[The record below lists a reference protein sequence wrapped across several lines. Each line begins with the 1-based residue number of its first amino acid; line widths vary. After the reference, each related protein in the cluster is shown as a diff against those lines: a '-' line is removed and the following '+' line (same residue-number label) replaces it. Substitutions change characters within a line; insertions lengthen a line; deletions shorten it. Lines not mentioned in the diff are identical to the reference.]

1 MKTYRALAYKELL
14 ASKITSVLILIA
26 VILSTMMT
34 TAIGQSLGI
43 LSAMR
48 DQQAIALNGNR
59 YATFVQ
65 MDQAQVD
72 KIRADPRISYA
83 GVSVSVGTVELNRIL
98 TLGLNEYWGDSLS
111 AYPSLSQVEEGR
123 LPERPMEIA
132 LPEDVLQMLGFSGD
146 VGDTISLAAS
156 KALRHGVQTSDF
168 SYTGQFTLTGILRS
182 NYLGYS
188 AGVVQGIVGKGTAE
202 ALLPPDYLYY
212 NVDIRTKEKAAF
224 QETMDDLVETL
235 KVPELDTLYNVT
247 YLNAKGISFD
257 EESADTEEDGD
268 GFSLL
273 AVAGLLVGGL
283 ILLAAG
289 LVIYNILNISVS
301 RRTEQYGTLRAIGG
315 EKRQMYTVVSLE
327 ILLLCAVGMPV
338 GLGLGLLSATGILT
352 AATSLLSPELFLAQD
367 TAMLQQLI
375 QENQG
380 GKGLFLFLSV
390 FSTLSFAGV
399 AAIPAARAAARVSP
413 VVSMAGPV
421 VVGKRKNRSTRKIHC
436 FESYYA
442 RLNLKR
448 HRGRT
453 VITVLSL
460 VMSITVFLALQ
471 GFVSLLNAA
480 GTEQEHLGDYSVVNE
495 TVGFTPEELKK
506 LQEDSNVENV
516 AAMQFSLYPLDEQNR
531 PVGIALDRAMQP
543 GETFQVV
550 GLNKLYLKEFFG
562 DRLSEADLSAIENGT
577 GCIVRNPIA
586 VSVGEGD
593 SLPSTRYTVGSAITV
608 AGKALTV
615 LETMDDYDG
624 YLSVGNSGFTNGVQV
639 IVIDQLYPVLTGRDT
654 YAELLPLLTEGA
666 DRKAFDQVLEKF
678 CQEIPG
684 TMSVSYEQTDQ
695 QLEESFAQI
704 HLLAWGLILFVGLI
718 GVLNIINTVYT
729 NIHTRKK
736 EIGTQRAIGMSL
748 KSLYKTFLWEGAY
761 YGLLAAVIGG
771 MAGSFCAMV
780 IQGAQTGT
788 VTLGTPPWLPLLEA
802 AGVSVAVCLL
812 ATGIPLRQIAR
823 LSIVDA
829 IETVE

>member
-111 AYPSLSQVEEGR
+111 AYPSLSQVEEGGCRSGPWR
-123 LPERPMEIA
+123 LPYRKMFSRCLAFPVMWGIRFL
-132 LPEDVLQMLGFSGD
+132 LP
-146 VGDTISLAAS
+146 AS

-289 LVIYNILNISVS
+289 
-301 RRTEQYGTLRAIGG
+301 
-315 EKRQMYTVVSLE
+315 
-327 ILLLCAVGMPV
+327 
-338 GLGLGLLSATGILT
+338 
-352 AATSLLSPELFLAQD
+352 
-367 TAMLQQLI
+367 
-375 QENQG
+375 
-380 GKGLFLFLSV
+380 
-390 FSTLSFAGV
+390 
-399 AAIPAARAAARVSP
+399 
-413 VVSMAGPV
+413 
-421 VVGKRKNRSTRKIHC
+421 
-436 FESYYA
+436 
-442 RLNLKR
+442 
-448 HRGRT
+448 
-453 VITVLSL
+453 
-460 VMSITVFLALQ
+460 
-471 GFVSLLNAA
+471 
-480 GTEQEHLGDYSVVNE
+480 
-495 TVGFTPEELKK
+495 
-506 LQEDSNVENV
+506 
-516 AAMQFSLYPLDEQNR
+516 
-531 PVGIALDRAMQP
+531 
-543 GETFQVV
+543 
-550 GLNKLYLKEFFG
+550 
-562 DRLSEADLSAIENGT
+562 
-577 GCIVRNPIA
+577 
-586 VSVGEGD
+586 
-593 SLPSTRYTVGSAITV
+593 
-608 AGKALTV
+608 
-615 LETMDDYDG
+615 
-624 YLSVGNSGFTNGVQV
+624 
-639 IVIDQLYPVLTGRDT
+639 
-654 YAELLPLLTEGA
+654 
-666 DRKAFDQVLEKF
+666 
-678 CQEIPG
+678 
-684 TMSVSYEQTDQ
+684 
-695 QLEESFAQI
+695 
-704 HLLAWGLILFVGLI
+704 W
-718 GVLNIINTVYT
+718 
-729 NIHTRKK
+729 
-736 EIGTQRAIGMSL
+736 
-748 KSLYKTFLWEGAY
+748 
-761 YGLLAAVIGG
+761 
-771 MAGSFCAMV
+771 
-780 IQGAQTGT
+780 
-788 VTLGTPPWLPLLEA
+788 
-802 AGVSVAVCLL
+802 
-812 ATGIPLRQIAR
+812 
-823 LSIVDA
+823 
-829 IETVE
+829 

>member
-1 MKTYRALAYKELL
+1 
-14 ASKITSVLILIA
+14 
-26 VILSTMMT
+26 
-34 TAIGQSLGI
+34 
-43 LSAMR
+43 
-48 DQQAIALNGNR
+48 
-59 YATFVQ
+59 
-65 MDQAQVD
+65 
-72 KIRADPRISYA
+72 
-83 GVSVSVGTVELNRIL
+83 
-98 TLGLNEYWGDSLS
+98 
-111 AYPSLSQVEEGR
+111 
-123 LPERPMEIA
+123 MEIA

-390 FSTLSFAGV
+390 FITLSFAFV

-413 VVSMAGPV
+413 VLSLWESA
-421 VVGKRKNRSTRKIHC
+421 KIEAPEK
-436 FESYYA
+436 F
-442 RLNLKR
+442 
-448 HRGRT
+448 
-453 VITVLSL
+453 TVLSRI
-460 VMSITVFLALQ
+460 MPGSI
-471 GFVSLLNAA
+471 
-480 GTEQEHLGDYSVVNE
+480 
-495 TVGFTPEELKK
+495 
-506 LQEDSNVENV
+506 
-516 AAMQFSLYPLDEQNR
+516 
-531 PVGIALDRAMQP
+531 
-543 GETFQVV
+543 
-550 GLNKLYLKEFFG
+550 
-562 DRLSEADLSAIENGT
+562 
-577 GCIVRNPIA
+577 
-586 VSVGEGD
+586 
-593 SLPSTRYTVGSAITV
+593 
-608 AGKALTV
+608 
-615 LETMDDYDG
+615 
-624 YLSVGNSGFTNGVQV
+624 
-639 IVIDQLYPVLTGRDT
+639 
-654 YAELLPLLTEGA
+654 
-666 DRKAFDQVLEKF
+666 
-678 CQEIPG
+678 
-684 TMSVSYEQTDQ
+684 
-695 QLEESFAQI
+695 
-704 HLLAWGLILFVGLI
+704 
-718 GVLNIINTVYT
+718 
-729 NIHTRKK
+729 
-736 EIGTQRAIGMSL
+736 
-748 KSLYKTFLWEGAY
+748 
-761 YGLLAAVIGG
+761 
-771 MAGSFCAMV
+771 
-780 IQGAQTGT
+780 
-788 VTLGTPPWLPLLEA
+788 
-802 AGVSVAVCLL
+802 
-812 ATGIPLRQIAR
+812 
-823 LSIVDA
+823 
-829 IETVE
+829 

>member
-257 EESADTEEDGD
+257 EESADTEEDGERL
-268 GFSLL
+268 FP
-273 AVAGLLVGGL
+273 VGCGRPS
-283 ILLAAG
+283 G
-289 LVIYNILNISVS
+289 RWTDS
-301 RRTEQYGTLRAIGG
+301 IGG
-315 EKRQMYTVVSLE
+315 
-327 ILLLCAVGMPV
+327 G
-338 GLGLGLLSATGILT
+338 
-352 AATSLLSPELFLAQD
+352 
-367 TAMLQQLI
+367 
-375 QENQG
+375 
-380 GKGLFLFLSV
+380 
-390 FSTLSFAGV
+390 AG
-399 AAIPAARAAARVSP
+399 
-413 VVSMAGPV
+413 
-421 VVGKRKNRSTRKIHC
+421 
-436 FESYYA
+436 
-442 RLNLKR
+442 
-448 HRGRT
+448 
-453 VITVLSL
+453 
-460 VMSITVFLALQ
+460 
-471 GFVSLLNAA
+471 
-480 GTEQEHLGDYSVVNE
+480 
-495 TVGFTPEELKK
+495 
-506 LQEDSNVENV
+506 
-516 AAMQFSLYPLDEQNR
+516 
-531 PVGIALDRAMQP
+531 
-543 GETFQVV
+543 
-550 GLNKLYLKEFFG
+550 
-562 DRLSEADLSAIENGT
+562 DL
-577 GCIVRNPIA
+577 
-586 VSVGEGD
+586 
-593 SLPSTRYTVGSAITV
+593 
-608 AGKALTV
+608 
-615 LETMDDYDG
+615 
-624 YLSVGNSGFTNGVQV
+624 
-639 IVIDQLYPVLTGRDT
+639 
-654 YAELLPLLTEGA
+654 
-666 DRKAFDQVLEKF
+666 
-678 CQEIPG
+678 
-684 TMSVSYEQTDQ
+684 
-695 QLEESFAQI
+695 
-704 HLLAWGLILFVGLI
+704 
-718 GVLNIINTVYT
+718 
-729 NIHTRKK
+729 
-736 EIGTQRAIGMSL
+736 
-748 KSLYKTFLWEGAY
+748 
-761 YGLLAAVIGG
+761 
-771 MAGSFCAMV
+771 
-780 IQGAQTGT
+780 
-788 VTLGTPPWLPLLEA
+788 
-802 AGVSVAVCLL
+802 
-812 ATGIPLRQIAR
+812 
-823 LSIVDA
+823 
-829 IETVE
+829 

>member
-327 ILLLCAVGMPV
+327 ILLLCGVGVGAPLRHWDFNCRHQSAFSRAVSGP
-338 GLGLGLLSATGILT
+338 GHSD
-352 AATSLLSPELFLAQD
+352 AAAVDPGEP
-367 TAMLQQLI
+367 
-375 QENQG
+375 G
-380 GKGLFLFLSV
+380 RKRSV
-390 FSTLSFAGV
+390 FVSQRFYYLVLCVCSGHPCGTCRSAGFPGGV
-399 AAIPAARAAARVSP
+399 
-413 VVSMAGPV
+413 
-421 VVGKRKNRSTRKIHC
+421 N
-436 FESYYA
+436 
-442 RLNLKR
+442 
-448 HRGRT
+448 GRT
-453 VITVLSL
+453 C
-460 VMSITVFLALQ
+460 
-471 GFVSLLNAA
+471 
-480 GTEQEHLGDYSVVNE
+480 
-495 TVGFTPEELKK
+495 
-506 LQEDSNVENV
+506 
-516 AAMQFSLYPLDEQNR
+516 R
-531 PVGIALDRAMQP
+531 
-543 GETFQVV
+543 
-550 GLNKLYLKEFFG
+550 
-562 DRLSEADLSAIENGT
+562 
-577 GCIVRNPIA
+577 C
-586 VSVGEGD
+586 
-593 SLPSTRYTVGSAITV
+593 
-608 AGKALTV
+608 GKAQK
-615 LETMDDYDG
+615 
-624 YLSVGNSGFTNGVQV
+624 SKHQKNS
-639 IVIDQLYPVLTGRDT
+639 
-654 YAELLPLLTEGA
+654 
-666 DRKAFDQVLEKF
+666 
-678 CQEIPG
+678 
-684 TMSVSYEQTDQ
+684 
-695 QLEESFAQI
+695 
-704 HLLAWGLILFVGLI
+704 LF
-718 GVLNIINTVYT
+718 
-729 NIHTRKK
+729 
-736 EIGTQRAIGMSL
+736 
-748 KSLYKTFLWEGAY
+748 
-761 YGLLAAVIGG
+761 
-771 MAGSFCAMV
+771 
-780 IQGAQTGT
+780 
-788 VTLGTPPWLPLLEA
+788 
-802 AGVSVAVCLL
+802 
-812 ATGIPLRQIAR
+812 
-823 LSIVDA
+823 
-829 IETVE
+829 